1 MSSGNKGTGADYLAR
16 KSDLARIRQDLPDFK
31 TILVVEDE
39 PLASNRM
46 VATLRGMFGQEL
58 DVRHART
65 VSAAIDFL
73 LKQLPDLILLD
84 DYVGPHD
91 TAVDSLPLIRHAKFT
106 GPVIIVSGRMSRV
119 RRTELLTKG
128 ADETINKDDLDS
140 GSIAE
145 AMLRLVA
152 SGRLKK
158 G

>member
-1 MSSGNKGTGADYLAR
+1 MSSGTKGSGADYLAR

-39 PLASNRM
+39 PLASNRIL
-46 VATLRGMFGQEL
+46 ATLRGMFGQEI
-58 DVRHART
+58 DIHHART
-65 VSAAIDFL
+65 VSAAVDFL

-91 TAVDSLPLIRHAKFT
+91 TAMDSLPLIRHAKFT
-106 GPVIIVSGRMSRV
+106 GPVIVVSGRMNRM
-119 RRTELLTKG
+119 RRAELLTSG

-145 AMLRLVA
+145 AMLRLVS